1 MPRTA
6 VLIYQETEG
15 VAPLLDWLDD
25 VPVKAQ
31 VKITARI
38 ELLAERGGELRRP
51 HCDYLEDQIYEL
63 RVRLGHVQYRILYAF
78 VGRNVVLL
86 SHGCTKEDVVPRMEI
101 ARALRN
107 LAAYR
112 SDPLKHTYHEDER

>member
-6 VLIYQETEG
+6 VIIYQEAEG
-15 VAPLLDWLDD
+15 SVPLLDWLDD
-25 VPVKAQ
+25 LPGKAQ

-38 ELLAERGGELRRP
+38 ELLAQRGSELRRP

-78 VGRNVVLL
+78 VGRNRVLL
-86 SHGCTKEDVVPRMEI
+86 SHGCTKEDVVPKTEI

-107 LAAYR
+107 LASYR
-112 SDPLKHTYHEDER
+112 SDLQKHTYHEDE